1 MTKWAGLAWDIG
13 TCTVT
18 TYVDGELV
26 GQVSRYSGAGGAPYQ
41 VHSPYGFRSRPAD
54 PDSDGVGAQALYA
67 IEGNEGHVWFLS
79 DSRDD
84 DKVPKLD
91 KGGSVQHNALGSFDV
106 FANKAD
112 TKDGT
117 KTIYVPVEFDG
128 AGKATKAH
136 AVTIG
141 LDGNGKRS
149 VTILHADG
157 MRISM
162 LEGDKN
168 SVVIANKANDAWV
181 EVNDDGI
188 CLNGNVKISGNLGT
202 GPLATAWFTAVT
214 AALTGLGASPG
225 PPPISLTA

>member
-91 KGGSVQHNALGSFDV
+91 KGGSVQHNALGSFGV
-106 FANKAD
+106 LANKSD

-117 KTIYVPVEFDG
+117 YTLYIPVEFNG
-128 AGKATKAH
+128 SGTPTKAH
-136 AVTIG
+136 VVTVG
-141 LDGNGKRS
+141 KDPNGKANIS
-149 VTILHADG
+149 IVHADG
-157 MRISM
+157 MAIVM
-162 LEGDKN
+162 DGDAKT
-168 SVVIANKANDAWV
+168 VVIKS
-181 EVNDDGI
+181 DDGLASI
-188 CLNGNVKISGNLGT
+188 VLKHGGGIDIFGTKIT
-202 GPLATAWFTAVT
+202 VFGPLQIGGAG
-214 AALTGLGASPG
+214 GLPVLVGTSPPG
-225 PPPISLTA
+225 IPSTSLIAM

>member
-41 VHSPYGFRSRPAD
+41 VHSPYGFRSRPTD

-91 KGGSVQHNALGSFDV
+91 KGGSVQHNALGSFGV
-106 FANKAD
+106 LANKSD

-117 KTIYVPVEFDG
+117 YTLYVPVAFDG

-136 AVTIG
+136 VLTIG

-149 VTILHADG
+149 ITLLHADG
-157 MRISM
+157 MHISM
-162 LEGDKN
+162 LEGGKN
-168 SVVIANKANDAWV
+168 GVVIANKANDAWI
-181 EVNDDGI
+181 EINDDGVSI
-188 CLNGNVKISGNLGT
+188 NGNVKISGNLGS
-202 GPLATAWFTAVT
+202 GPLASAWFAAVT
-214 AALTGLGASPG
+214 AALTGLGATPG
-225 PPPISLTA
+225 PPPVSLTA